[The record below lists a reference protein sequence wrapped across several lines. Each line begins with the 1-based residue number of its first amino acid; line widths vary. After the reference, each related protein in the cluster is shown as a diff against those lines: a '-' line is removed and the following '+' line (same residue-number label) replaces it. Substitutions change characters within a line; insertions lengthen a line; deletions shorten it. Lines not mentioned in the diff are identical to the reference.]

1 MLLSLR
7 KKIIKMQNKHISQ
20 FLNYYIGLSNP
31 QYAVFLKGKWGSG
44 KTHFI
49 NKFVN
54 KRTQNKIKFIK
65 ISLFGLKDISEINYK
80 ILFNLININEDTFFN
95 NSFSL
100 VAKSLD
106 SFGKKLN
113 LSAKDIP
120 IEKIINKL
128 KYELIFIFDDLER
141 TNMSLS
147 DVLGYINNF
156 VEHQSYKV
164 ILIANEEELEKTE
177 KYTQIKE
184 KLIGKTFEFISDANS
199 AYDTFLGE
207 LENENKINE
216 NILKKEKVNILE
228 LFEKSQSNNLR
239 ALRQTLLDF
248 ERLYDEVL
256 VNHQAKEELI
266 KDILYWFFLFSF
278 EIRQGNNDILDLKK
292 FSEEYYSLL
301 LNNEK
306 REEAKETKYKI
317 YLNKY
322 HFSDN
327 YSVIISFD
335 LWKEI
340 LLNSNIKKE
349 DINLEL
355 KNSKYYFD
363 ESTPSWKKL
372 SSYYNLE
379 DKEFEELLEDV
390 YKEFCKNNYKEYK
403 QFKLIASML
412 LFFQENSL
420 LDVKLEKLTDLTKK
434 NFQHLFDKGIFNFKD
449 IYSNNDRLF
458 TDKHY
463 YNIGYFEGENFN
475 IISDFINSFLKE
487 KELETLKDDTK
498 LIIEYIE
505 KKDGK
510 SIFNLLEGYNNIY
523 KFDYKNRPILE
534 YIEVDDFFNA
544 LLKTNG
550 TTMYYL
556 GGTIKDR
563 YILGK
568 NELLCEKKFLE
579 ELLNKIDNYLKDNKY
594 KLSSYNLEKEIKE
607 NILIALEEIK
617 KRERL
622 GETN

>member
-1 MLLSLR
+1 
-7 KKIIKMQNKHISQ
+7 MQNKHISQ
-20 FLNYYIGLSNP
+20 FLNYYIELSNP

-49 NKFVN
+49 NEYKNELNKNKQKYIYVSLYGVTSYDEIETKFLEAIYPRLYNKKTIFAGKIAKQLLKATLKIDWDADGKADGSVN
-54 KRTQNKIKFIK
+54 IQIPNFKPEDLLNTR
-65 ISLFGLKDISEINYK
+65 DY
-80 ILFNLININEDTFFN
+80 IL
-95 NSFSL
+95 
-100 VAKSLD
+100 
-106 SFGKKLN
+106 
-113 LSAKDIP
+113 
-120 IEKIINKL
+120 
-128 KYELIFIFDDLER
+128 IFDDLER
-141 TNMSLS
+141 CSINIINL
-147 DVLGYINNF
+147 LGYINFF

-199 AYDTFLGE
+199 AYDSFLGE
-207 LENENKINE
+207 LENENKIKE
-216 NILKKEKVNILE
+216 NILEKQKSNILE

-248 ERLYDEVL
+248 ERFYDKVL

-278 EIRQGNNDILDLKK
+278 EIKQGNNDILDLQK
-292 FSEEYYSLL
+292 FSEEYYSYISKQ
-301 LNNEK
+301 NSEK
-306 REEAKETKYKI
+306 AIQTKYI
-317 YLNKY
+317 YFNNKY
-322 HFSDN
+322 KFKDN
-327 YSVIISFD
+327 YFDVVISFN
-335 LWKEI
+335 LWKEV

-355 KNSKYYFD
+355 RNSKYYFD

-403 QFKLIASML
+403 QFKLITSML

-420 LDVKLEKLTDLTKK
+420 LDVELEKLTDLTKK

-475 IISDFINSFLKE
+475 IISDFINNFLKE

-534 YIEVDDFFNA
+534 YIEVDDLFNA

-607 NILIALEEIK
+607 NILIALDEIK

>member
-1 MLLSLR
+1 
-7 KKIIKMQNKHISQ
+7 MQNKHISQ
-20 FLNYYIGLSNP
+20 FLNYYIELSNP

-49 NKFVN
+49 NEYKNELNKNKQKYIYVSLYGVTSYDEIETKFLEAIYPRLYNKKTIFAGKIAKQLLKATLKIDWDADGKADGSVN
-54 KRTQNKIKFIK
+54 IQIPNFKPEDLLNTR
-65 ISLFGLKDISEINYK
+65 DY
-80 ILFNLININEDTFFN
+80 IL
-95 NSFSL
+95 
-100 VAKSLD
+100 
-106 SFGKKLN
+106 
-113 LSAKDIP
+113 
-120 IEKIINKL
+120 
-128 KYELIFIFDDLER
+128 IFDDLER
-141 TNMSLS
+141 CSINIINL
-147 DVLGYINNF
+147 LGYINFF

-199 AYDTFLGE
+199 AYDSFLGE
-207 LENENKINE
+207 LENENKIKE
-216 NILKKEKVNILE
+216 NILEKEKVNILE

-248 ERLYDEVL
+248 ERFYDKVL

-278 EIRQGNNDILDLKK
+278 EIKQGNNDILDLQK
-292 FSEEYYSLL
+292 FSEEYYSYISKQ
-301 LNNEK
+301 NSEK
-306 REEAKETKYKI
+306 AIQTKYI
-317 YLNKY
+317 YFNNKY
-322 HFSDN
+322 KFKDN
-327 YSVIISFD
+327 YFDVVISFN
-335 LWKEI
+335 LWKEV

-355 KNSKYYFD
+355 RNSKYYFD

-403 QFKLIASML
+403 QFKLITSML

-420 LDVKLEKLTDLTKK
+420 LDVELEKLTDLTKK

-475 IISDFINSFLKE
+475 IISDFINNFLKE

-534 YIEVDDFFNA
+534 YIEVDDLFNA

-607 NILIALEEIK
+607 NILIALDEIK

>member
-1 MLLSLR
+1 
-7 KKIIKMQNKHISQ
+7 MQNKHISQ
-20 FLNYYIGLSNP
+20 FLNYYIELSNP

-49 NKFVN
+49 NEYKNELNKNKQKYIYVSLYGVTSYDEIETKFLEAIYPRLYNKKTIFAGKIAKQLLKATLKIDWDADGKADGSVN
-54 KRTQNKIKFIK
+54 IQIPNFKPEDLLNT
-65 ISLFGLKDISEINYK
+65 KDY
-80 ILFNLININEDTFFN
+80 IL
-95 NSFSL
+95 
-100 VAKSLD
+100 
-106 SFGKKLN
+106 
-113 LSAKDIP
+113 
-120 IEKIINKL
+120 
-128 KYELIFIFDDLER
+128 IFDDLER
-141 TNMSLS
+141 CSINIINL
-147 DVLGYINNF
+147 LGYINFF

-199 AYDTFLGE
+199 AYDSFLGE
-207 LENENKINE
+207 LENENKIKE
-216 NILKKEKVNILE
+216 NILEKQKPNILE

-248 ERLYDEVL
+248 ERFYDKVL

-278 EIRQGNNDILDLKK
+278 EIKQGNNDILDLQK
-292 FSEEYYSLL
+292 FSEEYYSYISKQ
-301 LNNEK
+301 NSEK
-306 REEAKETKYKI
+306 AIQTKYI
-317 YLNKY
+317 YFNNKY
-322 HFSDN
+322 KFKDN
-327 YSVIISFD
+327 YFDVVISFN
-335 LWKEI
+335 LWKEV

-355 KNSKYYFD
+355 RNSKYYFD

-403 QFKLIASML
+403 QFKLITSML

-420 LDVKLEKLTDLTKK
+420 LDVELEKLTDLTKK

-475 IISDFINSFLKE
+475 IISDFINNFLKE

-534 YIEVDDFFNA
+534 YIEVDDLFNA

-607 NILIALEEIK
+607 NILIALDEIK

>member
-1 MLLSLR
+1 
-7 KKIIKMQNKHISQ
+7 MQNKHISQ

-322 HFSDN
+322 YFSDN

-420 LDVKLEKLTDLTKK
+420 LDVELEKLTDLTKK

-534 YIEVDDFFNA
+534 YIEVDDLFNA

>member
-1 MLLSLR
+1 
-7 KKIIKMQNKHISQ
+7 MQNKHISQ

-420 LDVKLEKLTDLTKK
+420 LDVELEKLTDLTKK

-498 LIIEYIE
+498 LIIEYIK

-534 YIEVDDFFNA
+534 YIEVDDLFNA

>member
-1 MLLSLR
+1 
-7 KKIIKMQNKHISQ
+7 MQNKHISQ

-420 LDVKLEKLTDLTKK
+420 LDVELEKLTDLTKK
-434 NFQHLFDKGIFNFKD
+434 NFQHLFDRGIFNFKD

-534 YIEVDDFFNA
+534 YIEVDDLFNA
-544 LLKTNG
+544 LLKTNS

>member
-1 MLLSLR
+1 
-7 KKIIKMQNKHISQ
+7 MQNKHISQ

-177 KYTQIKE
+177 KYTQIKA

-420 LDVKLEKLTDLTKK
+420 LDVELEKLTDLTKK

-534 YIEVDDFFNA
+534 YIEVDDLFNA

-622 GETN
+622 G

>member
-1 MLLSLR
+1 
-7 KKIIKMQNKHISQ
+7 MQNKHISQ
-20 FLNYYIGLSNP
+20 FLNYYIELSNP

-49 NKFVN
+49 NEYKNELNKNKQKYIYVSLYGVTSYDEIETKFLEAIYPRLYNKKTIFAGKIAKQLLKATLKIDWDADGKADGSVN
-54 KRTQNKIKFIK
+54 IQIPNFKPEDLLNT
-65 ISLFGLKDISEINYK
+65 KDY
-80 ILFNLININEDTFFN
+80 IL
-95 NSFSL
+95 
-100 VAKSLD
+100 
-106 SFGKKLN
+106 
-113 LSAKDIP
+113 
-120 IEKIINKL
+120 
-128 KYELIFIFDDLER
+128 IFDDLER
-141 TNMSLS
+141 CSINIINL
-147 DVLGYINNF
+147 LGYINFF

-199 AYDTFLGE
+199 AYDSFLGE
-207 LENENKINE
+207 LENENKIKE
-216 NILKKEKVNILE
+216 NILEKQKSNILE

-248 ERLYDEVL
+248 ERFYDKVL

-278 EIRQGNNDILDLKK
+278 EIKQGNNDILDLQK
-292 FSEEYYSLL
+292 FSEEYYSYISKQ
-301 LNNEK
+301 NSEK
-306 REEAKETKYKI
+306 AIQTKYI
-317 YLNKY
+317 YFNNKY
-322 HFSDN
+322 KFKDN
-327 YSVIISFD
+327 YFDVVISFN
-335 LWKEI
+335 LWKEV

-355 KNSKYYFD
+355 RNSKYYFD

-403 QFKLIASML
+403 QFKLITSML

-420 LDVKLEKLTDLTKK
+420 LDVELEKLTDLTKK

-475 IISDFINSFLKE
+475 IISDFINNFLKE

-534 YIEVDDFFNA
+534 YIEVDDLFNA

-607 NILIALEEIK
+607 NILIALDEIK

>member
-177 KYTQIKE
+177 KYTQIKA

-420 LDVKLEKLTDLTKK
+420 LDVELEKLTDLTKK

-534 YIEVDDFFNA
+534 YIEVDDLFNA

-622 GETN
+622 G

>member
-1 MLLSLR
+1 
-7 KKIIKMQNKHISQ
+7 MQNKHIKE
-20 FLNYYIGLSNP
+20 FLNYYIELPNP
-31 QYAVFLKGKWGSG
+31 QYAVLLKGKWGSG

-49 NKFVN
+49 NEYKNELNKNKQKYIYVSLYGITSYDEIETKFLEAIHPTLYN
-54 KRTQNKIKFIK
+54 KKTIFAGKIAKQLLKATLK
-65 ISLFGLKDISEINYK
+65 IDLDGDKKDDDSMSLK
-80 ILFNLININEDTFFN
+80 IPDFKPED
-95 NSFSL
+95 L
-100 VAKSLD
+100 
-106 SFGKKLN
+106 LN
-113 LSAKDIP
+113 TRDYIL
-120 IEKIINKL
+120 
-128 KYELIFIFDDLER
+128 IFDDLER
-141 TNMSLS
+141 CSINIINL
-147 DVLGYINNF
+147 LGYINFF

-199 AYDTFLGE
+199 AYDSFLGE
-207 LENENKINE
+207 LENENKIKE
-216 NILKKEKVNILE
+216 NILEKQKSNILE

-248 ERLYDEVL
+248 ERFYDKVL

-278 EIRQGNNDILDLKK
+278 EIKQGNNDILDLQK
-292 FSEEYYSLL
+292 FSEEYYSYISKQ
-301 LNNEK
+301 NSEK
-306 REEAKETKYKI
+306 AIQTKYI
-317 YLNKY
+317 YFNNKY
-322 HFSDN
+322 KFKDN
-327 YSVIISFD
+327 YFDVVISFN
-335 LWKEI
+335 LWKEV

-355 KNSKYYFD
+355 RNSKYYFD

-403 QFKLIASML
+403 QFKLITSML

-420 LDVKLEKLTDLTKK
+420 LDVELEKLTDLTKK

-475 IISDFINSFLKE
+475 IISDFINNFLKE

-534 YIEVDDFFNA
+534 YIEVDDLFNA

-607 NILIALEEIK
+607 NILIALDEIK

>member
-1 MLLSLR
+1 
-7 KKIIKMQNKHISQ
+7 MQNKHISQ